1 MKWHNMSQAV
11 DMIKA
16 SHNESYGNALF
27 GDASEIK
34 WQDFLH
40 CDVKRVDIGMEYAA
54 KPYAFPMPKGSHLK
68 PLFDYEITKLRDE
81 GYIEHLRWKWWEE
94 NPKRAR
100 GCKED
105 EDYTGAIP
113 MANLLGLFIICLSV
127 NGLAF
132 LLSPVEKMWYQWKER
147 QDANRV
153 TPIPPIT
160 TVTEAKNGMDEK
172 KDLKEDLK
180 IEKF

>member
-1 MKWHNMSQAV
+1 MKWDNMSQAV
-11 DMIKA
+11 ALVKE
-16 SHNESYGNALF
+16 SHNISWGNALF

-40 CDVKRVDIGMEYAA
+40 CDIKRVDIGMEYSA

-94 NPKRAR
+94 NPKRAL

-105 EDYTGAIP
+105 EDYTGAVP
-113 MANLLGLFIICLSV
+113 MADLLGLFIVCAFC
-127 NGLAF
+127 NATAF
-132 LLSPVEKMWYQWKER
+132 LFSPLEKMWYKWQER
-147 QDANRV
+147 RDANRKV
-153 TPIPPIT
+153 TPIPPIK
-160 TVTEAKNGMDEK
+160 TVGAWNGVDEK
-172 KDLKEDLK
+172 KDMKEDLK